1 MAPPLALRNLLRRP
15 LRSGLTLLGIALG
28 AVTYVILASASA
40 GLEEETDQILRSLR
54 IDLIVQRAGVPIPWN
69 SRIAPE
75 ELDALRAVPG
85 VTEFSPVV
93 VGVTKIATRS
103 RFYVFGAA
111 PATLATLGLEISR
124 GRNYAAG
131 TDELLVGAE
140 AARDLDLAPGDRVA
154 IVGRRE
160 FTVVGIY
167 RTGRRLLDGGVVM
180 DVPDAQQAF
189 RLGRLVNLALVVLSP
204 GARPEE
210 AAAGIVA
217 RAPELDAT
225 PADLFAQNQE
235 WFQAVRRFA
244 RALAVLA
251 LVIAALG
258 VSNTLSMNVAERTGE
273 IGLLRALGWRRA
285 RIARL
290 VVWEGLCLALGG
302 ATLGFPIA
310 AAALGFLGRRDVFG
324 VIPAH
329 LPVPTAVEG
338 IAAVL
343 LAGLLASLPPLVHAL
358 RIRPARALR
367 EL

>member
-1 MAPPLALRNLLRRP
+1 MALPIALRNLLRRP

-28 AVTYVILASASA
+28 AATYVILASAAA
-40 GLEEETDQILRSLR
+40 GLAEETEMILRGLR
-54 IDLIVQRAGVPIPWN
+54 ADLIVQRAGVPVPWN

-75 ELDALRAVPG
+75 ELDALRGVPG
-85 VTEFSPVV
+85 VTEISPVV

-111 PATLATLGLEISR
+111 PATLATLGLELSN
-124 GRNYAAG
+124 GRIYAPGNDEILAG
-131 TDELLVGAE
+131 TD
-140 AARDLDLAPGDRVA
+140 AARELELSPGDRVA

-160 FTVVGIY
+160 FKVVGVY
-167 RTGRRLLDGGVVM
+167 RTGRRLLDSGVM
-180 DVPDAQQAF
+180 LDVSDAQQAF
-189 RLGRLVNLALVVLSP
+189 RLGKLVNLALVSLSP
-204 GARPEE
+204 ASRPEE
-210 AAAGIVA
+210 AAAALVA

-225 PADLFAQNQE
+225 PVDLFAQNQE